1 MKNRWLLL
9 VALLLLC
16 PIIVSAAT
24 IDQVNGQVKAYLRF
38 VELRKPANPNMGQI
52 RELYNEKLVAVI
64 KDATK
69 LVPGLKVEVD
79 QYLLQAEKNQ
89 VKLPYLQGVEKNM
102 QFAFA
107 QLMDQQLNLAE
118 KNFKTKTALNT
129 CKLAK
134 AYYGG
139 IDSTAIRRGEFVG
152 SPNLFSDQFKY
163 AFEVMEKA
171 IADKDQK
178 TVTIAK
184 NQIILLNTKVYFLGV
199 LYELEGLAAN
209 RGKNENVVH
218 EKMVEGKTFFKIIKN
233 AAKDAKAAATIEAEF
248 NKSGAELNIT
258 VVKENL
264 QIAYPELS
272 VEFKGK
278 F

>member
-1 MKNRWLLL
+1 MKNRWLLI

-16 PIIVSAAT
+16 PVVVSAAT
-24 IDQVNGQVKAYLRF
+24 VDQVNDQVKVYLQF
-38 VELRKPANPNMGQI
+38 IELRKPANPNMAQI
-52 RELYNEKLVAVI
+52 RSLYNEKLVVVI
-64 KDATK
+64 KAAAK
-69 LVPGLKVEVD
+69 LAPGLKAEVD
-79 QYLLQAEKNQ
+79 QYLLLAEKNQ
-89 VKLPYLQGVEKNM
+89 VKLPYLQGVEKSM

-107 QLMDQQLNLAE
+107 QLMNQQLNLAE
-118 KNFKTKTALNT
+118 KNYKDKTALNT

-139 IDSTAIRRGEFVG
+139 IDSTSIRRGEFVG

-163 AFEVMEKA
+163 AFGVMEKA
-171 IADKDQK
+171 IAEKDQK

-184 NQIILLNTKVYFLGV
+184 NQIMILTTKVYFLGV

-209 RGKNENVVH
+209 RGKNENVVQ
-218 EKMVEGKTFFKIIKN
+218 EKMVEGKTFFKIIKST
-233 AAKDAKAAATIEAEF
+233 AKDAKAATVIETEF
-248 NKSGAELNIT
+248 NKPGADLNIA